1 MKKENI
7 VPAVEKMMILLG
19 YLGKKAGGAT
29 QPELM
34 KAAGLTASTCYR
46 ILQTLRKHDWIR
58 QRDGS
63 AYDLSNGMMPIVLK
77 LSSLTA
83 RLQEA
88 QPILERLTA
97 RTGLSSKLS
106 IRQGDE
112 QVTILRAE
120 SSRPISVSGKLG
132 CRFPI
137 IEGSVGAAL
146 LAGEAS
152 GDIEILSSACGDP
165 IAEKKTP
172 GMILARIREIGRLG
186 FCRLEAL
193 QNRWKVA
200 TMSMPVRDSGGTVVA
215 AVTVLGMDDDFQPRH
230 VDDLFAALRSA
241 VSGCEELM
249 SPSRLPKSSLSKEP
263 RSTVRGAKKVILQPA
278 AKPTFEGSDP
288 KGMTR
293 SRNDKKNL

>member
-46 ILQTLRKHDWIR
+46 ILQTLLKHDWIR
-58 QRDGS
+58 QRDGN
-63 AYDLSNGMMPIVLK
+63 AYDLSNGLMPIVLK
-77 LSSLTA
+77 LSGLTT
-83 RLQEA
+83 RLQES

-97 RTGLSSKLS
+97 QTGLSSKLS
-106 IRQGDE
+106 IRQGEE
-112 QVTILRAE
+112 QVTILRTE

-146 LAGEAS
+146 LAGQAAR
-152 GDIEILSSACGDP
+152 DIGGLSSGCVDE

-172 GMILARIREIGRLG
+172 GLVLARIREIGRMG
-186 FCRLEAL
+186 FCRQEAL

-200 TMSMPVRDSGGTVVA
+200 TMSMPVRDSGGSVVA

-230 VDDLFAALRSA
+230 LDDLYAALGSA
-241 VSGCEELM
+241 VSGCEELL
-249 SPSRLPKSSLSKEP
+249 SPSRLPKHSLSKEP
-263 RSTVRGAKKVILQPA
+263 RSNPRGIKTQRK
-278 AKPTFEGSDP
+278 
-288 KGMTR
+288 
-293 SRNDKKNL
+293 